1 MQLLLIFHLLPQI
14 GLNVSSEVAAIIGM
28 SLCTAAYQTEI
39 LRGGLQSVPRG
50 LIEAADMCGM
60 GAVATFRRIR
70 LPIAVRLTLPALTS
84 EAIMILKASS
94 LVSVVG
100 VIELTQMAKD
110 LASSTYEFLPIYA
123 SAGLI
128 YLIINAVLA
137 AVGRRAGTVGAARPC
152 VTGDLALITE
162 NAGAIAAG
170 IGMTILLWVAGAVL
184 GSALGFLVA
193 IGRRYGPRPLQ
204 WLLLG
209 YVELIRGTPFL
220 IQIYLLYYG
229 GPSIGIW
236 LDNFPAGLIGLTIYG
251 GAYYAE
257 LFRTGFEAIPRGHLE
272 AAETVGLT
280 RAQTMRRIILP
291 EMTMLVLPSMVNMTI
306 LLLKETAVLSVI
318 SVKEL
323 TNVAA
328 VIGSANYA
336 YVICFAV
343 LALVYW
349 ALVES
354 CGAAGR
360 AAESRLSRYR
370 FATA

>member
-1 MQLLLIFHLLPQI
+1 
-14 GLNVSSEVAAIIGM
+14 M
-28 SLCTAAYQTEI
+28 S
-39 LRGGLQSVPRG
+39 V
-50 LIEAADMCGM
+50 
-60 GAVATFRRIR
+60 
-70 LPIAVRLTLPALTS
+70 
-84 EAIMILKASS
+84 
-94 LVSVVG
+94 
-100 VIELTQMAKD
+100 D
-110 LASSTYEFLPIYA
+110 L
-123 SAGLI
+123 G
-128 YLIINAVLA
+128 
-137 AVGRRAGTVGAARPC
+137 
-152 VTGDLALITE
+152 LITE
-162 NAGAIAAG
+162 NAGAIVAA
-170 IGMTILLWVAGAVL
+170 IGMTVLLWIAGA
-184 GSALGFLVA
+184 ALGCILGFVVA
-193 IGRRYGPRPLQ
+193 LGRRYGPGPLR

-236 LDNFPAGLIGLTIYG
+236 LDSFPAGLLGLTIYG

-257 LFRTGFEAIPRGHLE
+257 LFRTGFDAVPRGHVE
-272 AAETVGLT
+272 AAEAVGLT
-280 RAQTMRRIILP
+280 PAQTMRRIILP
-291 EMTMLVLPSMVNMTI
+291 EMTMLVLPAMVNMTI

-323 TNVAA
+323 TNVAG

-336 YVICFAV
+336 YVTCFAI

-349 ALVES
+349 ALVEA